1 MSTCAESLEPAPPCK
16 RRAQTT
22 VHNSTVG
29 TICHEHS
36 TVLLFPI
43 GQRGRPVFNGDILG
57 SRFLIYPRSR
67 VDPIDRWL
75 LSPHLEESHRMHKA
89 AHVQSSGFH
98 SPQCGHHS
106 LFCPYRGVSP
116 SAHGSPCSIQ
126 GIQSSSRPALAL
138 CTWKPM
144 QDPVKSILF
153 NSISIRCPIRSS
165 TQLKSY
171 LIDLGAWA
179 LRDAGLTSASARDIN
194 WMALLKGLPR
204 IDDLP
209 EFLAAHEGCIEA
221 TDRSSKL
228 ASLAQG
234 LGTVGGPPARHTSTS
249 GKLPGLTA
257 DDQGQLFHV
266 MLSSRRQRG
275 TEFLSV

>member
-1 MSTCAESLEPAPPCK
+1 MEAHA
-16 RRAQTT
+16 
-22 VHNSTVG
+22 
-29 TICHEHS
+29 
-36 TVLLFPI
+36 
-43 GQRGRPVFNGDILG
+43 G
-57 SRFLIYPRSR
+57 SS
-67 VDPIDRWL
+67 
-75 LSPHLEESHRMHKA
+75 
-89 AHVQSSGFH
+89 
-98 SPQCGHHS
+98 
-106 LFCPYRGVSP
+106 
-116 SAHGSPCSIQ
+116 
-126 GIQSSSRPALAL
+126 
-138 CTWKPM
+138 
-144 QDPVKSILF
+144 KSILF
-153 NSISIRCPIRSS
+153 NSISIRSAVRSS

-228 ASLAQG
+228 ASLAQD

-266 MLSSRRQRG
+266 MLSSSRQRG
-275 TEFLSV
+275 TEYLRCMRALISGCYCTLPRQYILED